1 LRGLN
6 IMWQY
11 DFQAFLNSI
20 SDLDYLE
27 MIREAEREG
36 MAVERALSPGR
47 GIKGIDKQYKYKAIK
62 YRDLLGGFLYLLKS
76 GTKPAGVSDL
86 DFPSF
91 RPAIEK
97 LIEKGQLKSAILS
110 LFEVK

>member
-1 LRGLN
+1 
-6 IMWQY
+6 MWQY

-27 MIREAEREG
+27 MIREATKEG
-36 MAVERALSPGR
+36 MAVQRALSPGK

-62 YRDLLGGFLYLLKS
+62 YEQLLRGFVFFLRY
-76 GTKPAGVSDL
+76 GIKPAEVSDL
-86 DFPSF
+86 DFPFF

-97 LIEKGQLKSAILS
+97 LVQKGQLKSTILS
-110 LFEVK
+110 LF